1 MDNPNFDENQNSPA
15 PEQPEGASISLRS
28 DSVRLGTVGDRV
40 KCIVVI
46 DVNALTPEQQAEF
59 ANKAMAALT
68 RMGEKV
74 MTKKA
79 GRIIKP

>member
-1 MDNPNFDENQNSPA
+1 MTSETDSIE

-40 KCIVVI
+40 KCIIVI
-46 DVNALTPEQQAEF
+46 DVNALTDEQQQIF
-59 ANKAMAALT
+59 ASRAMIALT

-74 MTKKA
+74 MGKKA